1 MFRKHD
7 VSRLVNFQGNS
18 CRFVFGAAIRVRSDF
33 IRFPFVSDL
42 FTVANASRPK
52 PLADRL
58 RPTRLE
64 EVVGQDHLLAPGR
77 LLRRKLDDGQIGSML
92 LFGPPGIGKTT
103 IARAMA
109 NYTKKEF
116 RPLNAIKSSVAD
128 LRAIMDEAEKKSL
141 VVFLDECH
149 RWPSNKQDSLLEA
162 TESGLFDLIMA
173 TTESPS
179 HNMVHG
185 LLSRSSMFILKA
197 LERDSIHHLINKGL
211 RYYRDEGIEGI
222 LEGAA
227 LERAITIACRD
238 GRRALL
244 IVEGLLQKRPAG
256 KIVITIEMVEEVA
269 ESIPLGFDET
279 VHYDVTSA
287 FCKSMRGG
295 DEDGTLLW
303 MSALLKAGVDP
314 MYVARRIVAHASE
327 DVGLADNTALA
338 TAQAAMYTVERIG
351 LPEAA
356 INLAHAALHVCRAPK
371 SNSAY
376 RGLSLAQ
383 GWVEQNGIPEVPK
396 HLCDT
401 HYKGAAA
408 MGNVGY
414 QFPHDFDEGWANQS
428 YLPKG
433 VSIGSFY
440 QSDARESPTF
450 EARADGYWDRIKK
463 RLTPRRFAHLLER
476 K

>member
-1 MFRKHD
+1 MP
-7 VSRLVNFQGNS
+7 VRLSS
-18 CRFVFGAAIRVRSDF
+18 CYKDTSDF
-33 IRFPFVSDL
+33 NRFPSLSDL
-42 FTVANASRPK
+42 FTVSNASRPK

-58 RPTRLE
+58 RPMRLE
-64 EVVGQDHLLAPGR
+64 EVVGQDHLLAPGK
-77 LLRRKLDDGQIGSML
+77 LFRRRLDDGQIGSML

-116 RPLNAIKSSVAD
+116 RQLNAISASVGD
-128 LRAIMDEAEKKSL
+128 LRALIDEAKMKSL

-149 RWPSNKQDSLLEA
+149 RWPSNKQEALLEA

-179 HNMVHG
+179 HNMVRA

-197 LERDSIHHLINKGL
+197 LERDSIHKLINKGI

-222 LEGAA
+222 LEGEA
-227 LERAITIACRD
+227 LERAITISYRD
-238 GRRALL
+238 GRRALSV
-244 IVEGLLQKRPAG
+244 VEGLLQKRPAG
-256 KIVITIEMVEEVA
+256 KITITAGMVEEVA
-269 ESIPLGFDET
+269 ETIPLGFDET
-279 VHYDVTSA
+279 LHYDVTSA

-303 MSALLKAGVDP
+303 MASLIHGGVDP
-314 MYVARRIVAHASE
+314 LYIARRIVAHASE
-327 DVGLADNTALA
+327 DVGLADVSALPIA
-338 TAQAAMYTVERIG
+338 MAAFQAVERMG
-351 LPEAA
+351 LPEAQ

-376 RGLSLAQ
+376 RGIEAAMQ
-383 GWVEQNGIPEVPK
+383 FVKDTGIPDVPM
-396 HLCDT
+396 HLRDT

-414 QFPHDFDEGWANQS
+414 QFPHDFIDGWADQT
-428 YLPKG
+428 YLPSNVPVG
-433 VSIGSFY
+433 AFY

-450 EARADGYWDRIKK
+450 EARADGYWDQIKR
-463 RLTPRRFAHLLER
+463 RLTPRTFPQFLKRGV

>member
-1 MFRKHD
+1 M
-7 VSRLVNFQGNS
+7 
-18 CRFVFGAAIRVRSDF
+18 
-33 IRFPFVSDL
+33 SDL
-42 FTVANASRPK
+42 FTVANSSRPK

-64 EVVGQDHLLAPGR
+64 EIVGQDHLLLPGK
-77 LLRRKLDDGQIGSML
+77 LFRRRLDDGQIGSIL

-116 RPLNAIKSSVAD
+116 RQLNAISASVAD
-128 LRAIMDEAEKKSL
+128 LRALIDEAKMKPL

-149 RWPSNKQDSLLEA
+149 RWPSNKQEALLEA

-179 HNMVHG
+179 HNMVRA

-197 LERDSIHHLINKGL
+197 LERDSIQQLINRGL
-211 RYYRDEGIEGI
+211 RYYKDDGIEGI
-222 LEGAA
+222 LEGDA
-227 LERAITIACRD
+227 LERAITISYRD
-238 GRRALL
+238 GRRALSV
-244 IVEGLLQKRPAG
+244 VEGLLQKRPPG
-256 KIVITIEMVEEVA
+256 KINITIEMVEEVA
-269 ESIPLGFDET
+269 ETIPHGFDET
-279 VHYDVTSA
+279 LHYDVTSA

-295 DEDGTLLW
+295 DEDGTMLW
-303 MSALLKAGVDP
+303 MAALLKGGVDP
-314 MYVARRIVAHASE
+314 LYIARRIVAHASE
-327 DVGLADNTALA
+327 DVGLADNTALS
-338 TAQAAMYTVERIG
+338 TAQAALYTVERIG

-376 RGLSLAQ
+376 RALNLAQ
-383 GWVEQNGIPEVPK
+383 SWVEQNGIPDVPK

-414 QFPHDFDEGWANQS
+414 KFPHDFEEGWADQT
-428 YLPKG
+428 YLPPG
-433 VSIGSFY
+433 LPIGSFY